1 MSFEALSRKLRKAR
15 LDKNLKLSELNDKT
29 KIQLEFLKKMENGE
43 FDFFPK
49 PVIIGFIKSIALIV
63 EVDESGLIAL
73 YYAEFEKPTVVD
85 NANQNKVQSVF
96 NKQNNAKIIKE
107 AIKELEESKV
117 PNETIVSKEIKK
129 PKKKTAKSKITVQE
143 KEGQKPG
150 IEKSSKLVAKPPKS
164 KDKKS
169 LTWFSE
175 HKGELILGTLV
186 LLILAGI
193 IYVYIQY
200 ISKENVNSSNEP
212 VEKITVFEAR
222 RQNLEKAET
231 EKPEIELIRIPEKVK
246 LRVVAAESTWFR
258 MVRDEYDTTEY
269 IFPPGRDRTF
279 EANEKIE
286 LRIGRAD
293 GLFLWVN
300 SDSIGKL
307 GTAAEIVSKLV
318 LTNQGITE
326 RRIRR
331 PQPPPQQE

>member
-1 MSFEALSRKLRKAR
+1 MSVEALSRKLRKAR
-15 LDKNLKLSELNDKT
+15 LDKKLKLSELKDKT

-43 FDFFPK
+43 FDVFPK

-231 EKPEIELIRIPEKVK
+231 EKPEIELNRIPEKVE
-246 LRVVAAESTWFR
+246 LRVVAAE
-258 MVRDEYDTTEY
+258 
-269 IFPPGRDRTF
+269 
-279 EANEKIE
+279 
-286 LRIGRAD
+286 
-293 GLFLWVN
+293 
-300 SDSIGKL
+300 
-307 GTAAEIVSKLV
+307 
-318 LTNQGITE
+318 
-326 RRIRR
+326 
-331 PQPPPQQE
+331 